1 MRKKI
6 CILAFEPVAS
16 EKRIL
21 RQVNLANKLFQ
32 VDVISIKKWSHPK
45 NIKYFKLERTQRSF
59 FFMLIFGI
67 KLIIGKLFPS
77 SYENVFWLKK
87 EYSQALNILKKENYD
102 LIHANDWDGL
112 PVAIHGSHGKKTKVL
127 FDAHEYTPE
136 QNSDNW
142 LIRTFVIPFRVYM
155 LRKYYSNDI
164 KMITVGKGISNLYKE
179 NFGWEPDSILNTS
192 YYEKTA
198 FHKVNPEKIKLIHHG
213 WAIKGRYLEELIK
226 MMRFLDDRF
235 HLYFMLLSRENDNY
249 FKKLQSLSQKI
260 SKECITFLP
269 PVSPGVLTQEI
280 NKFDIGIHY
289 LNTKNANHLYALPNK
304 FFDYILAGLGVVI
317 PPLPAMAE
325 IIREH
330 GIGRV
335 AQSQSPK
342 DMADMLNA
350 LTTDEINQFKHNSL
364 ALAKV
369 YNAEHE
375 MAKLSDIYSEL
386 LNKQ

>member
-1 MRKKI
+1 
-6 CILAFEPVAS
+6 
-16 EKRIL
+16 
-21 RQVNLANKLFQ
+21 
-32 VDVISIKKWSHPK
+32 
-45 NIKYFKLERTQRSF
+45 
-59 FFMLIFGI
+59 MLIYGI

-77 SYENVFWLKK
+77 TYENVFWLKK
-87 EYSQALNILKKENYD
+87 EYSQALNILTKENYD

-112 PVAIHGSHGKKTKVL
+112 PVAIQGARGKKTKVL

-155 LRKYYSNDI
+155 LRKYYSHDI
-164 KMITVGKGISNLYKE
+164 KMITVGQGISNLYKK
-179 NFGWEPDSILNTS
+179 NFNWEPDSILNVS
-192 YYEKTA
+192 YYEKTV
-198 FHKVNPEKIKLIHHG
+198 FHKVSPEKIKLIHHG

-235 HLYFMLLSRENDNY
+235 HLYFMLLSRKNDNY

-260 SKECITFLP
+260 GEEHITFLP
-269 PVSPGVLTQEI
+269 PVSPGALTQEI
-280 NKFDIGIHY
+280 NKFDIGIPLLKTRQLSY
-289 LNTKNANHLYALPNK
+289 YFSLPNK
-304 FFDYILAGLGVVI
+304 FFDYILAGLGVVV

-342 DMADMLNA
+342 DMADMLNT
-350 LTTDEINQFKHNSL
+350 LTVDEINQFKRNSL

-369 YNAEHE
+369 YNAERE
-375 MAKLSDIYSEL
+375 MAKLSAIYAEL
-386 LNKQ
+386 LNKSQP

>member
-1 MRKKI
+1 MKKKI

-21 RQVNLANKLFQ
+21 RQVYLANNLFQ

-45 NIKYFKLERTQRSF
+45 NIKYFELERTQRSF
-59 FFMLIFGI
+59 LFMLIFGI

-112 PVAIHGSHGKKTKVL
+112 PVAVHGSHGKKTKVL

-280 NKFDIGIHY
+280 NKFDIGIPLLKTRQLSY
-289 LNTKNANHLYALPNK
+289 YFSLPNK

-330 GIGRV
+330 GIGRI